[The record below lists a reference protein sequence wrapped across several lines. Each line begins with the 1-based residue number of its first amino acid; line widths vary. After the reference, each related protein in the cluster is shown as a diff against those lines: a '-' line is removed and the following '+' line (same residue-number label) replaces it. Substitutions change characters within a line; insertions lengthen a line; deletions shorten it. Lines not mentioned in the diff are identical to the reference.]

1 MEFPSNSHKATGED
15 PKKEPPKKDIQK
27 VVTGEV
33 VQKQKSIGRK
43 FKGIFFGGEFKTAV
57 RYIMSDVM
65 LPAFKNMVVDA
76 TSKGIERVVYG
87 ETGPRRRYGYGY
99 EPGRQPRVQYN
110 QPVDRYRRPT
120 ASLPDQPPL
129 GGINSGNRRRHDA
142 GDIILVSRQEAET
155 VLERLVDII
164 DKYDVA
170 SVADLH
176 DLVGL
181 PTTYVDNK
189 WGWVNLNNVS
199 IRQVREGYFI
209 DLPPVE
215 PI

>member
-1 MEFPSNSHKATGED
+1 MDFPSNSHKMPNDGS
-15 PKKEPPKKDIQK
+15 KKEPPKKDIQK

-33 VQKQKSIGRK
+33 VQKPKSVGRK
-43 FKGIFFGGEFKTAV
+43 FKGIFFGGEFKTAT
-57 RYIMSDVM
+57 RYIFSDVL

-76 TSKGIERVVYG
+76 TSKGVERMVYG
-87 ETGPRRRYGYGY
+87 DQGPRRRYGYGY

-110 QPVDRYRRPT
+110 QPVDRYRRPGM
-120 ASLPDQPPL
+120 LPDQPPL
-129 GGINSGNRRRHDA
+129 SNRPSNNRRHDA
-142 GDIILVSRQEAET
+142 GDIIIPSREEAET

-181 PTTYVDNK
+181 PSTYVDNK

-199 IRQVREGYFI
+199 VRQIREGYII